1 MYKRIEMAYWGQE
14 ICKAKKANGDAC
26 LNGAYYRIDDM
37 LLCGVH
43 SGGKKKE
50 KRVEL
55 PRHPDEKEMKETER
69 AQHSLECDQVASK
82 NKEEGKKG
90 CVTLYK
96 MKMMKNPGFEKGV
109 VNIFPNFKHA
119 NRNDGLGFPSLSP
132 KSIGPVHHNQP
143 GLPVALNLEN
153 FHQGNKVFPSE
164 VDEKGEVKEEFF
176 KVQREMYE
184 DSVPHRHKEAAR
196 GKNVPLY
203 SLWKD
208 KHGMTHQISYFVS
221 RQFYC
226 VYYERATLDNPDFL
240 KLKKMVEDGYS
251 LRICGYDAYEV
262 DKNRKIEDCYC
273 DISRPFGHELVLYA
287 MLTESEENWPWR
299 KYKTFDF

>member
-1 MYKRIEMAYWGQE
+1 MAYYGE
-14 ICKAKKANGDAC
+14 NICVAVKGNGDKC
-26 LNGAYYRIDDM
+26 LNGAYYELDGK

-43 SGGKKKE
+43 AKNKE
-50 KRVEL
+50 KRVKL
-55 PRHPDEKEMKETER
+55 PHNPNEKQIKENEKTDHNKGCDET
-69 AQHSLECDQVASK
+69 ALVNK
-82 NKEEGKKG
+82 NAGKKG
-90 CVTLYK
+90 MVTLYK
-96 MKMMKNPGFEKGV
+96 MRMMKNPGFEKGV
-109 VNIFPNFKHA
+109 VNVFPNFKHL
-119 NRNDGLGFPSLSP
+119 NRSDGLGLPSLSP

-164 VDEKGEVKEEFF
+164 VDENGEIKSEFF
-176 KVQREMYE
+176 KTQKEMYE
-184 DSVPHRHKEAAR
+184 DAVPHRHKEAAS

-208 KHGMTHQISYFVS
+208 KDGGVHKISYFVS

-226 VYYERATLDNPDFL
+226 VYYERATLENPDFIRL
-240 KLKKMVEDGYS
+240 KNMIDDGYN

-262 DKNRKIEDCYC
+262 RNKAIEECYL
-273 DISRPFGHELVLYA
+273 DISRPFGHELVLYT
-287 MLTESEENWPWR
+287 MLTEMEENWPWK